1 MRSGLET
8 GKYTE
13 RKVCMQRRIFRS
25 RRLTAC
31 AAAAVL
37 AASTLAGGAFP
48 LPVSADTDQI
58 VEYSL
63 LAGGSRIGMNV
74 YIRAQ
79 GRFSNVTV
87 DNGNWEDYDS
97 LDGGG
102 IVVHLPVKAPEM
114 RSEYTISYQ
123 IDGTDYTLPD
133 VSAVDY
139 LRNLLR
145 DNSTTAE
152 RYHAVA
158 RAMLEYGFAAE
169 DYFSGADFAD
179 YGMAVAP
186 DFSSVTIKEGKFTGK
201 EKYNADLEAKNMPYR
216 YYGMNLTLLD
226 EIQFSLYF
234 ENEENSTYLTDGFF
248 GEDATAKYFTFA
260 GEGFARLWKNI
271 PASRLTDR
279 FVCWHAPASPVSFRP
294 VNYLAAAV
302 EGTNKKLTAVCKAL
316 YAYGEAA
323 KAAQPKLCVSEY
335 EKAGW
340 ATFYDYGGAFP
351 AGNALLDDF
360 IEENGMNIAAL
371 TDEDYQKYVGG
382 YIRVE
387 RGDKSVCALVGD
399 ILPMDSDNPD
409 ARPGDVDLNED
420 AFTEIA
426 DKTEGRVNVLWQL
439 IPLPTAA
446 EAPVSYM
453 VKEGSNLDWCGIQV
467 RNTTYPVAKLEW
479 SVSGS
484 DYIEARRMS
493 GCYNYFEIFPN
504 GSEKVRFRITDIFG
518 QVITDWEVTLPL
530 TGENSTEVLPAE
542 GSGVQF
548 GI

>member
-1 MRSGLET
+1 
-8 GKYTE
+8 
-13 RKVCMQRRIFRS
+13 
-25 RRLTAC
+25 
-31 AAAAVL
+31 
-37 AASTLAGGAFP
+37 
-48 LPVSADTDQI
+48 
-58 VEYSL
+58 
-63 LAGGSRIGMNV
+63 
-74 YIRAQ
+74 
-79 GRFSNVTV
+79 
-87 DNGNWEDYDS
+87 
-97 LDGGG
+97 
-102 IVVHLPVKAPEM
+102 
-114 RSEYTISYQ
+114 
-123 IDGTDYTLPD
+123 
-133 VSAVDY
+133 
-139 LRNLLR
+139 
-145 DNSTTAE
+145 
-152 RYHAVA
+152 
-158 RAMLEYGFAAE
+158 
-169 DYFSGADFAD
+169 
-179 YGMAVAP
+179 
-186 DFSSVTIKEGKFTGK
+186 
-201 EKYNADLEAKNMPYR
+201 
-216 YYGMNLTLLD
+216 
-226 EIQFSLYF
+226 
-234 ENEENSTYLTDGFF
+234 
-248 GEDATAKYFTFA
+248 
-260 GEGFARLWKNI
+260 
-271 PASRLTDR
+271 
-279 FVCWHAPASPVSFRP
+279 
-294 VNYLAAAV
+294 
-302 EGTNKKLTAVCKAL
+302 
-316 YAYGEAA
+316 
-323 KAAQPKLCVSEY
+323 
-335 EKAGW
+335 
-340 ATFYDYGGAFP
+340 
-351 AGNALLDDF
+351 LDDF

-409 ARPGDVDLNED
+409 ARPGDVDLNKD

-493 GCYNYFEIFPN
+493 DCYNYFEIFPN